1 MSVQAFKRSFTNPLL
16 KKLDKERRIAIEG
29 QRGQLIILQDI
40 KAFIMVIETSYPEIK
55 IPASAA
61 EKALKEGRSKAE
73 SLQRGFRDR
82 NKTRYNAIV
91 SKFPKVYGTHYMIG
105 KDAFIVNS
113 FKGSI
118 NIIKNAILKSLESQG
133 VISAEQKAETKSKIH
148 KGHGVIGGAVSEVQ
162 IAASLAAVNKE
173 QYELLE
179 NNIQAFFKKAEI
191 PMIRQRQIIGLM
203 TKYNMVVTKKGDLKA
218 DYFSTVTFQVGAENT
233 GVDAQ
238 SEKEVKSIFKNF
250 IENLPNIA
258 KIEGS
263 STLEEKI
270 EKVIVDAFVS
280 KLDKSKVKV
289 SVNPKIKNAKLKTK
303 GLAAV
308 KVAPEKPRVKVVA
321 GGTLKKG
328 KLRAAPAAFSF
339 TSLIGILNAQLP
351 RVVTKNM
358 SLPGLE
364 NRTGR
369 FAGSVR
375 VTDILQTARGFP
387 SVGYT
392 YDTFPYQ
399 TFEPGYAQGSVDRD
413 PRKVINLSIR
423 EIAAQYAIG
432 RFYTRRV

>member
-91 SKFPKVYGTHYMIG
+91 SKFPKVYGTNYMIG

-133 VISAEQKAETKSKIH
+133 FISAEQKAETKSKIH

-270 EKVIVDAFVS
+270 EKVIVDAFIS

-289 SVNPKIKNAKLKTK
+289 SVNQKIKNAKLKTK

-328 KLRAAPAAFSF
+328 KLRVTPAAFSF

-351 RVVTKNM
+351 GVVTKNM
-358 SLPGLE
+358 NLPGLE

-375 VTDILQTARGFP
+375 VTDISQTARGFP